1 MNTDQATLEDV
12 ADEGNDQEKVKATAW
27 TPLEKPDLGF
37 AAEGFIHLNPKT
49 VNSAVS
55 GLGFR
60 LPHGQVRRDLPYIAL
75 SILGAGHRDL
85 DFTEGG
91 AAAIRKPRQIKD
103 GIVGQPAGMPWQS
116 SGVLWTNVPA
126 NDVKVLS
133 EGHVLETR
141 LRQAHAIIPDKVPP
155 LLRQVIVPD
164 AQDQDLVLSP
174 MGGMGLNRQILER
187 LENESKRRNPDGS
200 FSRFWRVAVNN
211 LGGSK
216 PQNLGL
222 LGTVQGGKRLAS
234 FAWLFPAPGFPSLN
248 IRKAVAVLFR
258 NFKVPLTAKQAK
270 DLRKAIEKH
279 EADPGLATERLLLS
293 QVRKLGKAAHLA
305 SLSWRKE
312 LEIQLWNDIKSD
324 RRRDPQAHPDV
335 ASPAQAWAAAW
346 EQGRIPESNSAAWEC
361 ALSKD
366 DHELA
371 WFFPSRR
378 THAWARS
385 AAERM
390 AGQWLGQL
398 RLPVS
403 GATRSTVEKAIAK
416 EIMP

>member
-1 MNTDQATLEDV
+1 MTTQPQTQEETGDGGQ
-12 ADEGNDQEKVKATAW
+12 GQEKVKATAW
-27 TPLEKPDLGF
+27 TPLSEEDLEF
-37 AAEGFIHLNPKT
+37 SSRNFIHLNPKT
-49 VNSAVS
+49 VNSAIS
-55 GLGFR
+55 SLGFR
-60 LPHGQVRRDLPYIAL
+60 LPHGQSRRELPYIAL
-75 SILGAGHRDL
+75 SVLGAGHQDL

-103 GIVGQPAGMPWQS
+103 GIVGQPNGLPWDS
-116 SGVLWTNVPA
+116 SGVLWTHVPA
-126 NDVKVLS
+126 EDVDLLA
-133 EGHVLETR
+133 EGRVLEKR
-141 LRQAHAIIPDKVPP
+141 LRQAHAIVPEKVPP

-164 AQDQDLVLSP
+164 AQGQDLVLSP
-174 MGGMGLNRQILER
+174 MGGLGLNRQILER

-222 LGTVQGGKRLAS
+222 LGTVRGGKRLAT
-234 FAWLFPAPGFPSLN
+234 FAWLFPAPGFPSLS
-248 IRKAVAVLFR
+248 IRKAIAVLFR
-258 NFKVPLTAKQAK
+258 NFKVPLTATQAK

-279 EADPGLATERLLLS
+279 EADPGMDTGRFLLS

-305 SLSWRKE
+305 SLTWRKE
-312 LEIQLWNDIKSD
+312 LEAQLWNDIKSD

-346 EQGRIPESNSAAWEC
+346 KQGRIPESNSAAWEY
-361 ALSKD
+361 ALGKD
-366 DHELA
+366 EEELA
-371 WFFPSRR
+371 WFFLERR
-378 THAWARS
+378 THAWAKR

-403 GATRSTVEKAIAK
+403 GATRSTLEKAIAK